1 MANVQWLYVSST
13 VGGFLIESVVTN
25 YRDLQ
30 VWRKA
35 LDWAEAIY
43 RATSRWPRDERFGL
57 ISQVR
62 RSALSVASNIA
73 EGAARRTTGEF
84 LQFVGIAQGSLAEAE
99 TQLLLAQRL
108 GYLAKGDASALLGAG
123 AEISRMLA
131 GLASSLRRRK
141 NA

>member
-1 MANVQWLYVSST
+1 MANVQWLYISST

-123 AEISRMLA
+123 TEISRMLA

>member
-1 MANVQWLYVSST
+1 MIAQPWEE
-13 VGGFLIESVVTN
+13 FPIEYRAHH

-30 VWRKA
+30 VWQKA
-35 LDWAEAIY
+35 LDWAEAVYI
-43 RATSRWPRDERFGL
+43 ATAAWPRDERFGL

-62 RSALSVASNIA
+62 RSAVSVASNIA

-84 LQFVGIAQGSLAEAE
+84 VQFVGIAQGSLAEAE

-108 GYLAKGDASALLGAG
+108 GYATGPDGTPLLLAS

-131 GLASSLRRRK
+131 GLTSSLRRRRQ
-141 NA
+141 A

>member
-1 MANVQWLYVSST
+1 MRTAK
-13 VGGFLIESVVTN
+13 GGIVIEHSVIH
-25 YRDLQ
+25 YRDLK
-30 VWRKA
+30 VWQKA

-43 RATSRWPRDERFGL
+43 IATAAWPREERFGL

-62 RSALSVASNIA
+62 RSAVSVASNIA

-84 LQFVGIAQGSLAEAE
+84 MQFVGIAQGSLAEAE

-108 GYLAKGDASALLGAG
+108 GYATGRDGSPLLFAS

-131 GLASSLRRRK
+131 GLASSLSRRRQ
-141 NA
+141 A

>member
-1 MANVQWLYVSST
+1 MED
-13 VGGFLIESVVTN
+13 FLIEAVVTN
-25 YRDLQ
+25 YQDLQ

-43 RATSRWPRDERFGL
+43 RATSRWPREERFGL

-131 GLASSLRRRK
+131 GLATSLRRRK

>member
-1 MANVQWLYVSST
+1 MPTGCIFTTFGGSVIEQIANH
-13 VGGFLIESVVTN
+13 
-25 YRDLQ
+25 YRELK
-30 VWRKA
+30 VWQKA

-43 RATSRWPRDERFGL
+43 IATAAWPRDERFGL

-62 RSALSVASNIA
+62 RSAVSVASNIA

-108 GYLAKGDASALLGAG
+108 GYATGKDGSPLLLASD
-123 AEISRMLA
+123 EISRMLA
-131 GLASSLRRRK
+131 GLAGSLRRRK
-141 NA
+141 GP

>member
-1 MANVQWLYVSST
+1 MMRTAQ
-13 VGGFLIESVVTN
+13 GGIVIEHSVIH
-25 YRDLQ
+25 YRDLK
-30 VWRKA
+30 VWQKA

-43 RATSRWPRDERFGL
+43 IATAAWPREERFGL

-62 RSALSVASNIA
+62 RSAVSVASNIA

-84 LQFVGIAQGSLAEAE
+84 MQFVGIAQGSLAEAE

-108 GYLAKGDASALLGAG
+108 GYATGRDGSPLLFAS

-131 GLASSLRRRK
+131 GLASSLSRRRQ
-141 NA
+141 A